1 MRVLSNLLLVVVL
14 FAFCY
19 GQVACRKLPHES
31 HDVLRMRHARSAT
44 HTDAESSCK
53 ADEDT
58 YKTCS
63 LSRKDAINCI
73 FENFATPDNQDE
85 VPVSVL
91 EDAWV
96 RLLNPAQRR
105 IAGSVENVINACNP
119 DHDAVFSRRKMMRNK
134 CHCIENCTWATRVR
148 IVCNLAK
155 QHPDWRNNPIS

>member
-1 MRVLSNLLLVVVL
+1 MLIVCCCVLDIASVS
-14 FAFCY
+14 
-19 GQVACRKLPHES
+19 CRKLHHHQDPLQMRKRAAQHVDSES
-31 HDVLRMRHARSAT
+31 P
-44 HTDAESSCK
+44 CK
-53 ADEDT
+53 EDEKT
-58 YKTCS
+58 YLTCPVA
-63 LSRKDAINCI
+63 RKDAIDCI
-73 FENFATPDNQDE
+73 FDNFATPERPDE

-119 DHDAVFSRRKMMRNK
+119 EHDPVFSRRKMMRNK

-155 QHPDWRNNPIS
+155 QHPDWRNNPVS